1 MRNEKLTINEVLR
14 NFRSGSPSD
23 MSTETA
29 ARKANNVTTGH
40 NATRRVCVCGV
51 TANTAAKKY
60 PSKGGSI
67 CDIKVIMS
75 MGNRIDGNKRL
86 LTRTRQGKD
95 VIESSSSTTFIILHG
110 SGWSDQ
116 MWPSTCDV
124 VIHSAKTKKY
134 GVHESQCKTQ
144 PRHICKTPLVCRC
157 ELLMCLARCGVAR
170 DSTRWLHRRRK
181 GEPRSVGCVEKT
193 PAVTLGWR
201 EGGR

>member
-1 MRNEKLTINEVLR
+1 MIVDLESFAGRRCRASGPFSNVQSKVRVAMRIIENWGCRRDRDSTIWVEFMRNEKLTINEVLR

-110 SGWSDQ
+110 SGWSD
-116 MWPSTCDV
+116 
-124 VIHSAKTKKY
+124 
-134 GVHESQCKTQ
+134 
-144 PRHICKTPLVCRC
+144 
-157 ELLMCLARCGVAR
+157 
-170 DSTRWLHRRRK
+170 
-181 GEPRSVGCVEKT
+181 
-193 PAVTLGWR
+193 
-201 EGGR
+201 